1 MKLLTDFPKK
11 KFIAYQ
17 TKFEEL
23 LILYSTDQTNPE
35 FRRFFGMALRSGI
48 EVIGCIYL
56 AKERKIIKEEDFKRV
71 YEGYEA
77 LIVSIQS
84 LRKTL

>member
-1 MKLLTDFPKK
+1 M
-11 KFIAYQ
+11 
-17 TKFEEL
+17 
-23 LILYSTDQTNPE
+23 S
-35 FRRFFGMALRSGI
+35 LRSGI